1 MTEKATAAVPLEIG
15 RPMRKLGTLQVRL
28 GFISVM
34 LFVMIAG
41 FGAFTL
47 RLFSEYNELSNDV
60 RGRWLPNTRVL
71 GDLNNTTSDVRTAE
85 GDILLASGA
94 AERASQE
101 AAFAALGRS
110 VARAQKEYEQIP
122 HTIPQDLIYASFVRR
137 WSAYQHL
144 ASQVIQLVESGKPAP
159 AITLYRTQ
167 SRSAYNAA
175 SDALGA
181 LTTFNVDQARAASER
196 VARAYRE
203 GRLAILAAVLLAG
216 TLLGGALAYIRHWIS
231 RPMTK
236 LAHSMRLLAANT
248 TDLDID
254 GIDRS
259 DEIGEMSRA
268 VMVFRSNA
276 IELIQSQHGLAQQA
290 AMLEQK
296 LACEMEL
303 ARLQRNFVSM
313 ISHEFRTPLTAIDAH
328 AQRLNAMKGHI
339 RPDDIADR
347 ARRIRSA
354 VQRMTGLMD
363 NLLTSSSLM
372 DGNPDLFYH
381 PVEFDLAN
389 LLHEVCS
396 FHRET
401 APKAY
406 IGEGFGRS
414 ALPFYGDQKLL
425 FQTFSNLLSNAIK
438 YSPEDVF
445 VAVEAR
451 QEAEHMLVSVR
462 DRGLGIPA
470 RDLGGL
476 FERYYRGGNASG
488 IVGTGIGLYL
498 AKTVVKLHGGD
509 ITVESDE
516 GRGACFTV
524 RLPMVS
530 RSAQVS
536 DVNKVKKEVLF

>member
-1 MTEKATAAVPLEIG
+1 
-15 RPMRKLGTLQVRL
+15 MRRLGTLQARL

-47 RLFSEYNELSNDV
+47 HLFSEYNELSNDV

-71 GDLNNTTSDVRTAE
+71 GDLNNTTSDFRTAE

-94 AERASQE
+94 AERTAQE
-101 AAFAALGRS
+101 AAISALGQS
-110 VARAQKEYEQIP
+110 VAHAQKEYEQIP
-122 HTIPQDLIYASFVRR
+122 HTAPQNLIYASFARR
-137 WSAYQHL
+137 WSVYRHMAGQVAQL
-144 ASQVIQLVESGKPAP
+144 AASGNPAP
-159 AITLYRTQ
+159 AIALYRTQ

-181 LTTFNVDQARAASER
+181 LTTFNVEQAQAASAR

-203 GRLAILAAVLLAG
+203 GRLLILVAVLLAG
-216 TLLGGALAYIRHWIS
+216 TLLGGALAYIRNWIS

-268 VMVFRSNA
+268 VVVFRANA

-296 LACEMEL
+296 LACEMDL
-303 ARLQRNFVSM
+303 ACQQRNFISM

-328 AQRLNAMKGHI
+328 AQRLNTMRDHI

-363 NLLTSSSLM
+363 NLLSSSSLM
-372 DGNPDLFYH
+372 DGNPELFYH
-381 PVEFDLAN
+381 PAAFDLAA
-389 LLHEVCS
+389 LLHDVCA

-401 APKAY
+401 APRAH
-406 IGEGFGRS
+406 IGEAFGS
-414 ALPFYGDQKLL
+414 TSLPYYGDQKLL
-425 FQTFSNLLSNAIK
+425 FQTFGNLLSNAIK
-438 YSPEDVF
+438 YSPDDVF
-445 VAVEAR
+445 VAVEAY
-451 QEAEHMLVSVR
+451 QDGENVVVTVR

-470 RDLGGL
+470 QDLGGL
-476 FERYYRGGNASG
+476 FHRYYRGGNASG

-498 AKTVVKLHGGD
+498 AKTVVTLHGGD
-509 ITVESDE
+509 ITVQSDE

-524 RLPMVS
+524 KLPMLSAHRVDNHVERVS
-530 RSAQVS
+530 
-536 DVNKVKKEVLF
+536 KEVLF